1 MAQVATRLLLHQ
13 IQKRQR
19 TLSTKIMS
27 QEPKRNFSKF
37 ARLSGIGVQ
46 MGATIFLGAYL
57 GRYLDQK
64 YPMDKKWF
72 TIGLTLLAVGL
83 SLYNVLRQ
91 VNKMNEESDND

>member
-1 MAQVATRLLLHQ
+1 
-13 IQKRQR
+13 
-19 TLSTKIMS
+19 MS
-27 QEPKRNFSKF
+27 QETKRNFSKF

-64 YPMDKKWF
+64 YPMEKKWF
-72 TIGLTLLAVGL
+72 TIGLTLLSVGL

>member
-1 MAQVATRLLLHQ
+1 
-13 IQKRQR
+13 
-19 TLSTKIMS
+19 MS

-72 TIGLTLLAVGL
+72 TIGLTLLAVGV